1 MREIVYDLEGVP
13 VELGDSIGRGGE
25 AEVFCL
31 QRRSN
36 ILVKWY
42 HPEVLQKRGSELYE
56 KIEAMRKIEALR
68 KVKSLSWPLIQVY
81 RDAQRRNWIGFAMYR
96 AHGVPIFKMAHP
108 MLYKRYFPQIDRHHL
123 ILYLIDLIDKIKL
136 LHGSG
141 VMIGDYNLQ
150 NILCATNNEQ
160 VMLIDC
166 DSYQISISGRM
177 YHCPVG
183 SADMT
188 PPEHQ
193 KKAFTTLKRTRE
205 SEAFSVAILLFKA
218 LMLGR
223 HPYDIVGGNDPVS
236 NLCRGDFPYG
246 QEDSWKKIPKGS
258 WYNIWSHMPYNL
270 KSLFIKTFTEGA
282 LDPTLRPTIEDW
294 GKALEKYLFELERGY
309 HSNEIR
315 PGKPK
320 KPGLKQINV

>member
-25 AEVFCL
+25 AEVFFL

-160 VMLIDC
+160 VMLLCQRIAC
-166 DSYQISISGRM
+166 F
-177 YHCPVG
+177 
-183 SADMT
+183 T
-188 PPEHQ
+188 P
-193 KKAFTTLKRTRE
+193 AE
-205 SEAFSVAILLFKA
+205 SKILIRA
-218 LMLGR
+218 LYRKSPILGELNR
-223 HPYDIVGGNDPVS
+223 
-236 NLCRGDFPYG
+236 
-246 QEDSWKKIPKGS
+246 K
-258 WYNIWSHMPYNL
+258 
-270 KSLFIKTFTEGA
+270 FINQGLQNGYVKTWQ
-282 LDPTLRPTIEDW
+282 L
-294 GKALEKYLFELERGY
+294 Y
-309 HSNEIR
+309 
-315 PGKPK
+315 
-320 KPGLKQINV
+320 